1 MTKKNWLL
9 VVFLIAL
16 GAVYVIWFTDWF
28 KPRTIHVFHTIR
40 DVHFRRRAADE
51 GSRLIFGV
59 EPAEIKLT
67 EIKVVPLADFQKNP
81 ETLPLWHLVTDSNS
95 APVKDFIYGQRIR
108 GMRPSIAGA
117 EAGPLQ
123 TNIVYRIF
131 VKSGRARGQHDF
143 EIGGTPAESTTG
155 SNNP

>member
-1 MTKKNWLL
+1 ML

-51 GSRLIFGV
+51 GPRLIFGV

-81 ETLPLWHLVTDSNS
+81 ETVPLWHLVTDSNS

-108 GMRPSIAGA
+108 GMRPAIAGA

-123 TNIVYRIF
+123 TNIFYRIF

-143 EIGGTPAESTTG
+143 EIGGTPAQDTTG
-155 SNNP
+155 NNNP